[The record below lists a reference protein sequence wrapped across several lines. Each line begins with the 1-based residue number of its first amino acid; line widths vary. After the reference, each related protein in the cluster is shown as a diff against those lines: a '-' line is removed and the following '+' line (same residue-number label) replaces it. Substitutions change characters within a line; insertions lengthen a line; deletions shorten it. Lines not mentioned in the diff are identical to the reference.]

1 MGTGAK
7 LFTTSKKV
15 KNSAKMKLNSK
26 EVVLNHIN
34 SQNIYGYSQQF
45 DTIYDLITKTVKG
58 GGLNSV
64 LLLGPRGVGKS
75 LLVNLVLQK
84 AREEIVFFR
93 KDGLTVS
100 LHGLLETDDKLALKQ
115 IARQLKLENVDGD
128 RVFGSFAEH
137 LEFLLSSLKSGDP
150 NNSKPIVFV
159 LEEFHLFCS
168 HHNQTLLYNLF
179 DMAQTRATP
188 MVVIGISPEL
198 DVLESLE
205 KRVRSRFNHRQ
216 IEMFPPKKFEE
227 YVQIAKDL
235 LSPAIAGNAWIKQI
249 TNIFEEKSLKQ
260 TLNRMYNINCSVANL
275 KQILSLAII
284 SSADQLTSKDIIQAF
299 EEQSES
305 GEPTILA
312 GLTLIEIC
320 ILIAIKHIQ
329 VIYDGQ
335 PFNFEMVFHEFDKYV
350 STKNSMLKQER
361 PVVMKAWETLIELEI
376 ITPVDKGTKI
386 QKEFKLH
393 NLQVFPETILKAI
406 DGVPQN
412 VREWATSSTF
422 A

>member
-1 MGTGAK
+1 M
-7 LFTTSKKV
+7 
-15 KNSAKMKLNSK
+15 NSK
-26 EVVLNHIN
+26 DVVLEHIN
-34 SQNIYGYSQQF
+34 SGYIYGYEQQF
-45 DTIYDLITKTVKG
+45 QTIYDLITKTVKG
-58 GGLNSV
+58 GGSNSV

-84 AREEIVFFR
+84 ARDEIVFFR
-93 KDGLTVS
+93 KDGLTVK

-115 IARQLKLENVDGD
+115 IARQLKLENVEGD

-216 IEMFPPKKFEE
+216 IEMFPPKKFDD
-227 YVQIAKDL
+227 YFQIAKEL
-235 LSPAIAGNAWIKQI
+235 LSPAKAGNAWLKHI
-249 TNIFEEKSLKQ
+249 TKMFEEKNLKQ

-275 KQILSLAII
+275 KQLLSLAII
-284 SSADQLTSKDIIQAF
+284 YSAEQVTSKDIIQAF

-305 GEPTILA
+305 GEPPILA

-350 STKNSMLKQER
+350 STKNQMLKQER

-376 ITPVDKGTKI
+376 ITAVDKGTKI

>member
-1 MGTGAK
+1 
-7 LFTTSKKV
+7 
-15 KNSAKMKLNSK
+15 MKLNSK
-26 EVVLNHIN
+26 DVVLEHMNGR
-34 SQNIYGYSQQF
+34 NIYGYEQQF
-45 DTIYDLITKTVKG
+45 DTILDLITKTVKG
-58 GGLNSV
+58 GGSNSV
-64 LLLGPRGVGKS
+64 LLLGPRGVGKT
-75 LLVNLVLQK
+75 LLVDLVLQK
-84 AREEIVFFR
+84 SRDENKIFR
-93 KDGLTVS
+93 KDGLTVK

-115 IARQLKLENVDGD
+115 IAKQLKLENVEGD

-216 IEMFPPKKFEE
+216 IEMFPPKTFDE
-227 YVQIAKDL
+227 YFNIAKEL
-235 LSPAIAGNAWIKQI
+235 LSPGKADKSWINHINQMFK
-249 TNIFEEKSLKQ
+249 EKNLKQ
-260 TLNRMYNINCSVANL
+260 SLTKMYHINCSVAYL
-275 KQILSLAII
+275 KQILSLPLI
-284 SSADQLTSKDIIQAF
+284 SSVEEVTSQDIIKAF

-305 GEPTILA
+305 GEPPILA

-320 ILIAIKHIQ
+320 LLVAIKHIQ
-329 VIYDGQ
+329 IIYDGQ
-335 PFNFEMVFHEFDKYV
+335 PFNFEMVFHEFDKFV
-350 STKNSMLKQER
+350 STKGKMYKQER

-386 QKEFKLH
+386 QKEYKLH
-393 NLQVFPETILKAI
+393 NLQVFPETILKAL
-406 DGVPQN
+406 DEVPQN
-412 VREWATSSTF
+412 VKEWATSSTF

>member
-1 MGTGAK
+1 MHR
-7 LFTTSKKV
+7 F
-15 KNSAKMKLNSK
+15 
-26 EVVLNHIN
+26 
-34 SQNIYGYSQQF
+34 
-45 DTIYDLITKTVKG
+45 
-58 GGLNSV
+58 
-64 LLLGPRGVGKS
+64 
-75 LLVNLVLQK
+75 
-84 AREEIVFFR
+84 
-93 KDGLTVS
+93 
-100 LHGLLETDDKLALKQ
+100 
-115 IARQLKLENVDGD
+115 EN
-128 RVFGSFAEH
+128 
-137 LEFLLSSLKSGDP
+137 SSLKLISLVTYM
-150 NNSKPIVFV
+150 ITAIF
-159 LEEFHLFCS
+159 LTFHL
-168 HHNQTLLYNLF
+168 
-179 DMAQTRATP
+179 
-188 MVVIGISPEL
+188 
-198 DVLESLE
+198 
-205 KRVRSRFNHRQ
+205 
-216 IEMFPPKKFEE
+216 KF
-227 YVQIAKDL
+227 I
-235 LSPAIAGNAWIKQI
+235 
-249 TNIFEEKSLKQ
+249 LK
-260 TLNRMYNINCSVANL
+260 NYY
-275 KQILSLAII
+275 
-284 SSADQLTSKDIIQAF
+284 QAF

-305 GEPTILA
+305 GEPPILA

>member
-1 MGTGAK
+1 M
-7 LFTTSKKV
+7 
-15 KNSAKMKLNSK
+15 NSK
-26 EVVLNHIN
+26 DVVLEHIN
-34 SQNIYGYSQQF
+34 SGFIYGYEQQF
-45 DTIYDLITKTVKG
+45 QTIYDLITKTVKG
-58 GGLNSV
+58 GGSNSV

-93 KDGLTVS
+93 KDGLTVK

-115 IARQLKLENVDGD
+115 IARQLKLENVEGD

-227 YVQIAKDL
+227 YVQIAKEL

-249 TNIFEEKSLKQ
+249 TKIFEEKSLKQ

-305 GEPTILA
+305 GEPPILA